1 MAAWLAVRLQIIVN
15 HLPRLKQAVAVGM
28 VIDTISWTA
37 TAATVIVETPL
48 VMLPE
53 CSVRAVVQKNI
64 LPTSPTRRRRGN
76 GPLTDALKI
85 IDGLCSRT
93 RQKLRDFVRDAE
105 KLIGAIKRIANPS
118 ARLAREEHQPFWK
131 SSYGFPYLPFRW
143 CKARF
148 SPERDAE

>member
-1 MAAWLAVRLQIIVN
+1 
-15 HLPRLKQAVAVGM
+15 
-28 VIDTISWTA
+28 
-37 TAATVIVETPL
+37 VETPL

-93 RQKLRDFVRDAE
+93 RQKLRDFVRDVE
-105 KLIGAIKRIANPS
+105 KLMGAIRCTTNAS
-118 ARLAREEHQPFWK
+118 ARLAREERQPFWK
-131 SSYGFPYLPFRW
+131 SSYGFPHLPFRRR
-143 CKARF
+143 KARF
-148 SPERDAE
+148 SPERNTERTLVGIA

>member
-1 MAAWLAVRLQIIVN
+1 M
-15 HLPRLKQAVAVGM
+15 
-28 VIDTISWTA
+28 
-37 TAATVIVETPL
+37 ETPL
-48 VMLPE
+48 VILPE
-53 CSVRAVVQKNI
+53 CSVRAVAQKNI
-64 LPTSPTRRRRGN
+64 LPTSPLGDDGGN

>member
-1 MAAWLAVRLQIIVN
+1 
-15 HLPRLKQAVAVGM
+15 
-28 VIDTISWTA
+28 
-37 TAATVIVETPL
+37 
-48 VMLPE
+48 MLPE
-53 CSVRAVVQKNI
+53 WSVRAVAQKNI
-64 LPTSPTRRRRGN
+64 LPTSPLGDDGGN